1 MAPNPRDRMA
11 SCARSTPSPPPRCSP
26 FLGLS
31 GCGYHTLGAATHLPP
46 DVKTLAVPVFATRTD
61 SNGTETALTQAVVR
75 EFITRT
81 RFRVT
86 TDSGADADAVLHGT
100 ILKQTVT
107 PLTYN
112 AATQQSSSFVITIVA
127 SVSLTAHD
135 GRVLYENKNY
145 VLPRAIPVHHR
156 PADLYSGGSGSHPA
170 AFARVC
176 AAACGRYPGR
186 ALTSRRHQSDSKA
199 KNATRFGQFPNF
211 CPVFRAGVFPRRT
224 VFWSRMISAL
234 HGHEAATVSGARWGA
249 GFAAAGRFVA
259 EIEAAQAGT
268 GKLRPG
274 YALLGDEAFLLDRCR
289 AAVLKAFVP
298 DELRDFSLSDL
309 DLASTSI
316 FEVLDRAQTPSLMA
330 PFQVI
335 FVRNVRQL
343 YTRGAKKDEFAALDR
358 YFQSPNPQALL
369 LFVADFIRIPADA
382 RRMEMDDKN
391 RNERLKET
399 LGEHCGMVELARVSE
414 EDAMRWAAA
423 TAQQAGSRLEPDA
436 ARELVDALGADMM
449 LVASELEK
457 LLLYASG
464 RGKITLG
471 DVETMVLAAKQ
482 RSLYELTDAI
492 SAHDRV
498 RALALLQGLLN
509 SSDAGEDAAI
519 GHLYMLARTFRQ
531 MLVILEKN
539 VRDSRAIWQALWQG
553 FRMPPFAA
561 DDLIRQARRY
571 KSRRELTRALR
582 LVARADLELRSSP
595 PDKRLVLE
603 RLIYEL
609 ASEPK
614 PAAPAWISPQLSF
627 ES

>member
-1 MAPNPRDRMA
+1 MTA
-11 SCARSTPSPPPRCSP
+11 S
-26 FLGLS
+26 
-31 GCGYHTLGAATHLPP
+31 
-46 DVKTLAVPVFATRTD
+46 
-61 SNGTETALTQAVVR
+61 
-75 EFITRT
+75 
-81 RFRVT
+81 
-86 TDSGADADAVLHGT
+86 
-100 ILKQTVT
+100 
-107 PLTYN
+107 
-112 AATQQSSSFVITIVA
+112 
-127 SVSLTAHD
+127 
-135 GRVLYENKNY
+135 
-145 VLPRAIPVHHR
+145 
-156 PADLYSGGSGSHPA
+156 
-170 AFARVC
+170 
-176 AAACGRYPGR
+176 
-186 ALTSRRHQSDSKA
+186 
-199 KNATRFGQFPNF
+199 
-211 CPVFRAGVFPRRT
+211 
-224 VFWSRMISAL
+224 
-234 HGHEAATVSGARWGA
+234 RWGA
-249 GFAAAGRFVA
+249 GFAAVGRFVA
-259 EIEAAQAGT
+259 EVEAASASQGPL
-268 GKLRPG
+268 KPG
-274 YALLGDEAFLLDRCR
+274 YVLAGDEVFLLDRCR
-289 AAVLKAFVP
+289 SAVLKAFVP
-298 DELRDFSLSDL
+298 QDLRDFCLSDL

-316 FEVLDRAQTPSLMA
+316 FEVLDRAQTPSLMS

-358 YFQSPNPQALL
+358 YFKSPNPQALL
-369 LFVADFIRIPADA
+369 LFIADFIRIPSDA

-391 RNERLKET
+391 RYERLTET

-414 EDAMRWAAA
+414 EDAMRWIVS
-423 TAQQAGSRLEPDA
+423 TAQEQEVRVEPDA

-449 LVASELEK
+449 LVSSELEK

-464 RGKITLG
+464 RPRITLG
-471 DVETMVLAAKQ
+471 DVETMVLGAKQ

-492 SAHDRV
+492 SARDRV

-561 DDLIRQARRY
+561 DDLIKQARRY

-603 RLIYEL
+603 RLVYEL

-614 PAAPAWISPQLSF
+614 PAAPVWSTGQLSF
-627 ES
+627 ET